1 MMLRRVLDRELS
13 ILLPIMNLVRL
24 NMVKPTNLPIS
35 GKFKAKDTSKEHKF
49 NLQDIKR
56 EGQAIM
62 GDNKS

>member
-1 MMLRRVLDRELS
+1 
-13 ILLPIMNLVRL
+13 
-24 NMVKPTNLPIS
+24 MVKPTNLPIS